1 MGQSVQFAVGGM
13 TCAGCAARIEKVLGR
28 LDGVQATVNFAT
40 QRVQAT
46 VQDGGASV
54 ADVVEA
60 VRKTGFTVE
69 TQTADLALTGMTC
82 AGCAARI
89 EKVLNNL
96 PAVEAGVN
104 FATERA
110 HVVYVPGLTDVQT
123 MIEHVE
129 KAGYG
134 ASLYKQAEQQDV
146 KAQRH
151 AEWRRE
157 LYGFIVAAVLS
168 LPFVWEMGG
177 MMVGAHVMLP
187 QTLQLMLAAIVQFWC
202 GRHLYQRAWHAVRS
216 GAATMDVLVVLGT
229 SIAFGFSAIVV
240 LFGLHQP
247 VYFEASAIVITLIL
261 LGRLLEARA
270 RAQTAAG
277 MESLLKLQPKIA
289 HVDQN
294 GVVTDQPVEQV
305 KVGTLFVVRP
315 GESVPVDGVVLD
327 GASDVNE
334 AMLTGE
340 SLPELK
346 QKGST
351 VFAGTLNQ
359 TGALRVQ
366 ATKVG
371 ADTALAAI
379 VRMVEQAQG
388 SKASVQRLADK
399 VAAVFVPAV
408 LVLAVVTFLL
418 GWALTGSA
426 SWSLVSAVSVLVIA
440 CPCSLGLATPTAIM
454 VGTGQGA
461 QAGILFRNADALE
474 QARKLTTMVMD
485 KTGTLTEGHPV
496 VTDVQAEP
504 GVATADLLALAAALE
519 QNSEHPLAKAVR
531 DHAAASGV
539 QPVAMTQFKA
549 IPGQGV
555 MAQVGEDVVR
565 LGSPRFLEQS
575 GLQIAQTLVADWQGQ
590 GKTVIAVAKSQQ
602 ILGYFALADKV
613 RDEAKRAIAL
623 LHQMGVSVTMLTGDN
638 ERAAQMVARQVGIT
652 DVVAGV
658 LPNQKAEKIAALKAA
673 GGCVGMVGDGIN
685 DAPALASASVSFA
698 IGAGADIA
706 LDTADVVLVRSSL
719 MGLVN
724 ALSLSRAT
732 VSKIRQNLFFAF
744 IYNILGLPLAAFGL
758 LDPIVAGAA
767 MAMSSVSVVS
777 NSLLL
782 RRWKPQG

>member
-1 MGQSVQFAVGGM
+1 
-13 TCAGCAARIEKVLGR
+13 
-28 LDGVQATVNFAT
+28 
-40 QRVQAT
+40 
-46 VQDGGASV
+46 
-54 ADVVEA
+54 
-60 VRKTGFTVE
+60 
-69 TQTADLALTGMTC
+69 
-82 AGCAARI
+82 
-89 EKVLNNL
+89 
-96 PAVEAGVN
+96 
-104 FATERA
+104 
-110 HVVYVPGLTDVQT
+110 
-123 MIEHVE
+123 
-129 KAGYG
+129 
-134 ASLYKQAEQQDV
+134 
-146 KAQRH
+146 
-151 AEWRRE
+151 
-157 LYGFIVAAVLS
+157 
-168 LPFVWEMGG
+168 
-177 MMVGAHVMLP
+177 
-187 QTLQLMLAAIVQFWC
+187 
-202 GRHLYQRAWHAVRS
+202 
-216 GAATMDVLVVLGT
+216 
-229 SIAFGFSAIVV
+229 
-240 LFGLHQP
+240 
-247 VYFEASAIVITLIL
+247 
-261 LGRLLEARA
+261 
-270 RAQTAAG
+270 
-277 MESLLKLQPKIA
+277 
-289 HVDQN
+289 
-294 GVVTDQPVEQV
+294 
-305 KVGTLFVVRP
+305 
-315 GESVPVDGVVLD
+315 
-327 GASDVNE
+327 
-334 AMLTGE
+334 
-340 SLPELK
+340 
-346 QKGST
+346 
-351 VFAGTLNQ
+351 
-359 TGALRVQ
+359 
-366 ATKVG
+366 
-371 ADTALAAI
+371 
-379 VRMVEQAQG
+379 
-388 SKASVQRLADK
+388 
-399 VAAVFVPAV
+399 
-408 LVLAVVTFLL
+408 
-418 GWALTGSA
+418 
-426 SWSLVSAVSVLVIA
+426 
-440 CPCSLGLATPTAIM
+440 
-454 VGTGQGA
+454 
-461 QAGILFRNADALE
+461 
-474 QARKLTTMVMD
+474 
-485 KTGTLTEGHPV
+485 
-496 VTDVQAEP
+496 VQAEP